1 MLQAIWAQST
11 DGVIGDGFTMPWHL
25 PEDLAHF
32 RECTRGEAV
41 FMGRKTWESLPER
54 FRPLP
59 GRENIVISSQA
70 PGPWSAGA
78 SVTATLPGREAEGW
92 ILGGGKIYAA
102 TLPLVER
109 VAVTEVDVQLRGVLG
124 DKAVTVPQLTGF
136 QVAEATEWRVS
147 EAGSLSHSPGPVR
160 YRFLTYQR

>member
-32 RECTRGEAV
+32 RDVTRGSAV
-41 FMGRKTWESLPER
+41 FMGRKTWDSLPER

-59 GRENIVISSQA
+59 ERENVVISSLA

-78 SVTATLPGREAEGW
+78 NVTATLPGREAEGW
-92 ILGGGKIYAA
+92 ILGGGQIYAA
-102 TLPLVER
+102 TLPLVKR
-109 VAVTEVDVQLRGVLG
+109 VVVTEVDVELRGILR
-124 DKAVTVPQLTGF
+124 DKAVTAPALEGF
-136 QVAEATEWRVS
+136 RLADATDWKVS
-147 EAGSLSHSPGPVR
+147 EAGSVTDAPGPVR
-160 YRFLTYQR
+160 FRFLTYQR